1 MDLPRT
7 GMETP
12 YPESHY
18 RSIVTPNLLPVAY
31 AGSIQQVSP
40 LFSGLYFVDSLF
52 LVALYRTVQG
62 RKTGLTNKKI
72 KDLKLK
78 DSHDYTVNSYQ
89 AYKNAYDQFM
99 KLPKDVSLED
109 FMKAKQNLE
118 KYTDSLK
125 YKDADYSQIKDLISK
140 IPSDLSSYNSDSVAN
155 LNKVLG
161 RIVYN
166 KTILE
171 QSVVVSI

>member
-1 MDLPRT
+1 MVSRRHLRLSTRRMDLPRT

-31 AGSIQQVSP
+31 TESIQQVSP

-78 DSHDYTVNSYQ
+78 D
-89 AYKNAYDQFM
+89 
-99 KLPKDVSLED
+99 
-109 FMKAKQNLE
+109 
-118 KYTDSLK
+118 
-125 YKDADYSQIKDLISK
+125 
-140 IPSDLSSYNSDSVAN
+140 
-155 LNKVLG
+155 
-161 RIVYN
+161 
-166 KTILE
+166 
-171 QSVVVSI
+171 